1 MKIHF
6 ILYQPRTDLN
16 LQQSREFVH
25 LERLLEESKLPYH
38 LKEWGHT
45 FDQLGVEYTP
55 TIDVYSEQ
63 TKTKVS
69 YTYESFDSYFKD

>member
-1 MKIHF
+1 MKNHF
-6 ILYQPRTDLN
+6 TLYQPKTGLD

-25 LERLLEESKLPYH
+25 LERLLEENNLPYQ

-45 FDQLGVEYTP
+45 FDQVGVEYTP
-55 TIDVYSEQ
+55 TIDVYSEE

-69 YTYESFDSYFKD
+69 YTCESFNTYFED